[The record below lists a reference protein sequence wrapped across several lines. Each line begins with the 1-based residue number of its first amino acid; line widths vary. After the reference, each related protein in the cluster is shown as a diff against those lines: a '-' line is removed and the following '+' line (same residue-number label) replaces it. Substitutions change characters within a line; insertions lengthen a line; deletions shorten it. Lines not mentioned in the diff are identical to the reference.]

1 MALNFLTPYQ
11 VAPILEGVIKGL
23 EPVRPNW
30 LQSFFGAPKFSEN
43 TRINLDKEYNV
54 KNVMGQFAAPNVD
67 VSPIVLP
74 DYGTKEFYF
83 SYSKESIDSDD
94 FDTINQRQI
103 GQEFGQVNPLANKA
117 ARLQR
122 KMILA
127 EQRFENLF
135 EKTAADI
142 LLYGGYQASGEY
154 HPTVRYDFQK
164 TVITSNTAL
173 AANKLVPAV
182 NLTTTA
188 VTLPWDSSTT
198 YLPVLPTNGGFT
210 AGDKAWTKANV
221 DAAKATPVKD
231 FIKMVESTKIRSN
244 VSAFMMSDDAYEIFQ
259 YDLNKNY
266 GTASDTTLLAL
277 LKVGQDIL
285 PRIQEYR
292 GLTYRRSYPVNDTGE
307 VIGIYTYNAVYNNR
321 TSGAETAYIGSGWV
335 VALPPASSG
344 LKVYGRIMHPK
355 ANYSAMPRWINYWM
369 NDKTGIEEY
378 EYHTNFVMAHL
389 DIDAITTWK
398 VI

>member
-54 KNVMGQFAAPNVD
+54 KNVMGQFASPNVD